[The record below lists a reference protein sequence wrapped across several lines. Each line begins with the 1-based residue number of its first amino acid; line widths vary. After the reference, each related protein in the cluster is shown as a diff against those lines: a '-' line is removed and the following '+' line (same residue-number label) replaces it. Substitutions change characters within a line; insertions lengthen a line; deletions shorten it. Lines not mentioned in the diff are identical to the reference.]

1 MLTELQKAEIESN
14 CLDALCE
21 DMSFPANE
29 RMELTWL
36 AGSQIQGLITCKCD
50 TTLAYENEQEAID
63 YLIDLFGATL

>member
-1 MLTELQKAEIESN
+1 MLTEQQKSEIKTN

-21 DMSFPANE
+21 DMSFPADE

-36 AGSQIQGLITCKCD
+36 AGCHIQGLITCKRD